1 MDLNFD
7 VKIFKIEEKINYIE
21 EYLGKARALD
31 NMEIYD
37 DDLGLEKYYINKI
50 NKIWRDK
57 IFLNI

>member
-21 EYLGKARALD
+21 EYLEKARALD

-37 DDLGLEKYYINKI
+37 DDDLGLVKYDI
-50 NKIWRDK
+50 NKIWR
-57 IFLNI
+57 I

>member
-21 EYLGKARALD
+21 EYLEKARALD

-37 DDLGLEKYYINKI
+37 DNLGLLKYYINKI
-50 NKIWRDK
+50 NK
-57 IFLNI
+57 NIENLTKYF